1 MTDNLEAVLK
11 NLIMF
16 NYGSDL
22 PGQAEYK
29 LFCTRSFHNHYFK
42 PMLHRDFFKTT
53 ENGKKLG
60 FGIDGQNLRGE
71 FDYEGDGSV
80 YTFKNYTFPSLGK
93 INIVITNYFKIEKV

>member
-1 MTDNLEAVLK
+1 MTDNIEAVLK

-60 FGIDGQNLRGE
+60 FGIDGQNPRGE

-80 YTFKNYTFPSLGK
+80 YTFKKALKMWLKFYKNFSPFTPFIRK
-93 INIVITNYFKIEKV
+93 